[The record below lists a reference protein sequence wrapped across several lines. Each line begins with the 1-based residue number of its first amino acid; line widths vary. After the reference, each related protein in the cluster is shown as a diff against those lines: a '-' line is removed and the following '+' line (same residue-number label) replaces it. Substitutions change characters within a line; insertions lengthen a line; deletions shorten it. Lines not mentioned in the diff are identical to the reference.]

1 MLQCQHC
8 THFTIFF
15 PIINLFLSQPY
26 MIHPLRQVQHTY
38 RDYAGMKAELGRKS
52 ESSRD
57 VDLAF
62 QNLLSEATTDTLPN
76 TPNPKWRCQVYWQSD
91 SQLLQ
96 FSAQQSWTKAVIFP
110 QHVQIWNLWQH
121 MSTSDIP
128 VHRAVR
134 AGNWDRDH
142 FTGEIQ
148 PVRTSGTASHSQ
160 SCVWQLYPEGLC
172 TETQLSSPMM
182 TPFPLFFWN
191 RSAWSLILTIQLPET
206 MEAHKVPRNSCQ
218 KCLINQRTKTST
230 VGISMQGCL
239 DGPVWKHGESL
250 KKAFFHCLWKP
261 VVYG

>member
-1 MLQCQHC
+1 MWILPFRTCC
-8 THFTIFF
+8 
-15 PIINLFLSQPY
+15 LK
-26 MIHPLRQVQHTY
+26 PLLTLY
-38 RDYAGMKAELGRKS
+38 P
-52 ESSRD
+52 
-57 VDLAF
+57 
-62 QNLLSEATTDTLPN
+62 TLP
-76 TPNPKWRCQVYWQSD
+76 TQSGDVRFIWQSD

-121 MSTSDIP
+121 MSTSDTPI
-128 VHRAVR
+128 HQAVR
-134 AGNWDRDH
+134 AGNWDRNH

-172 TETQLSSPMM
+172 TKTQLSSPMM

-191 RSAWSLILTIQLPET
+191 RSVWSLILTIQLPET

-230 VGISMQGCL
+230 VGISMQCCL
-239 DGPVWKHGESL
+239 DGPGWKHGESL
-250 KKAFFHCLWKP
+250 KKASFHCLWKP